1 MNNNV
6 RCSVVLNDVLFEGND
21 LVTTVLATKC
31 LEKFKYIDLG
41 EIRHQVGSSV
51 FT

>member
-1 MNNNV
+1 
-6 RCSVVLNDVLFEGND
+6 VLNDVLFEGNAIGYD
-21 LVTTVLATKC
+21 CFSKKC
-31 LEKFKYIDLG
+31 LENFKYMDLG